1 MLPAMPNLVDL
12 PRLRVQPQRD
22 ARLRNGYPW
31 AFSNELI
38 MDAQARDVPPG
49 APVRLE
55 AGDRFIGIAGLNRH
69 TLIAARVLTR
79 DPDEPIDAEWFA
91 RRLARARD
99 LRDRLFDRP
108 FYRLVHAEA
117 DGLPGLICD
126 RYGDVLVAQLNTA
139 TMDRLR
145 DAFLKA
151 AERVLAPR
159 AIVFR
164 NDGGGGREIEG
175 LPAEVAVA
183 AGAIEGPVTVEEN
196 GARFPADP
204 LGGQKTGWFFDQR
217 DNRAFAA
224 RLAGGL
230 EVLDV
235 YTHTG
240 GFAVQAALGGAA
252 AVTAVDRSAAALEI
266 AAEGAAMN
274 GVGDRVTCQRAD
286 AFAEMQRMAEDGRR
300 FGLVIVDPPA
310 FAKTKKDQRAGMRG
324 YTKMTR
330 LAARL
335 VAPDG
340 FLVACSCSH
349 HVDPAGFA
357 EAVRKGLI
365 EAKRSG
371 RVLRTSGAGPDHPVH
386 PLLPESA
393 YLKALF
399 LQLD

>member
-1 MLPAMPNLVDL
+1 MLPAMPNPHDL
-12 PRLRVQPQRD
+12 PRLRVQPGRD

-38 MDAQARDVPPG
+38 FNADSREVPPG
-49 APVRLE
+49 GLVRLE
-55 AGDRFIGIAGLNRH
+55 AGDRFLGIAGLNRH
-69 TLIAARVLTR
+69 TLIAARILTR
-79 DPDEPIDAEWFA
+79 DAAEAVDADWFA

-126 RYGDVLVAQLNTA
+126 RYGEVLVAQLNTA

-145 DAFLKA
+145 DAFVAA

-175 LPAEVAVA
+175 LPAEVTVA
-183 AGAIEGPVTVEEN
+183 AGTLDGPIAVEEN

-224 RLAGGL
+224 RLARGL
-230 EVLDV
+230 DVLDV
-235 YTHTG
+235 YAHTG
-240 GFAVQAALGGAA
+240 GFAIQAALGGAA
-252 AVTAVDRSAAALEI
+252 AVTAVDRSAAALAI
-266 AAEGAAMN
+266 AADGAAMN
-274 GVGDRVTCQRAD
+274 GVAERMACARGD
-286 AFAEMQRMAEDGRR
+286 AFAEMQRLAGEGRR
-300 FGLVIVDPPA
+300 FGLVVVDPPA
-310 FAKTKKDQRAGMRG
+310 FAKTKKDQRAGLRG
-324 YTKMTR
+324 YAKMTR

-357 EAVRKGLI
+357 DAVRKGLI
-365 EAKRSG
+365 EARRGG
-371 RVLRTSGAGPDHPVH
+371 RVLRTSGAGPDHPTH

-399 LQLD
+399 LQLE

>member
-1 MLPAMPNLVDL
+1 MLPAMPTADPL
-12 PRLRVQPQRD
+12 PRLRVQPGRD

-31 AFSNELI
+31 AFSNELTI
-38 MDAQARDVPPG
+38 DAEAKAVPPG
-49 APVRLE
+49 GLVRLE
-55 AGDRFIGIAGLNRH
+55 AGSRVLGIAGLNRH
-69 TLIAARVLTR
+69 TLIAARLLTR
-79 DPDEPIDAEWFA
+79 DPDEAIDAEWF
-91 RRLARARD
+91 RRRIARARS

-108 FYRLVHAEA
+108 YYRLVHAEA
-117 DGLPGLICD
+117 DGLPGLIAD
-126 RYGDVLVAQLNTA
+126 RYGDVVVAQLNTA

-145 DAFLKA
+145 APLLDALA
-151 AERVLAPR
+151 AELAPR
-159 AIVFR
+159 AVVFR

-183 AGAIEGPVTVEEN
+183 AGDLDGPITVEEN

-224 RLAGGL
+224 RLARGL
-230 EVLDV
+230 DVLDC

-240 GFAVQAALGGAA
+240 GFAVQAALAGATQVA
-252 AVTAVDRSAAALEI
+252 AVDRSAGALEI
-266 AAEGAAMN
+266 AAKGAAMN
-274 GVGDRVTCQRAD
+274 GVAERVATVKAD
-286 AFAEMQRMAEDGRR
+286 AFAEMQRLAEAGRR

-310 FAKTKKDQRAGMRG
+310 FAKTRKDQKAGIRG
-324 YTKMTR
+324 YTRMTR

-335 VAPDG
+335 VAPGG

-349 HVDPAGFA
+349 HVDAPAFA
-357 EAVRKGLI
+357 DAVRRGLI
-365 EAKRSG
+365 EARRAG
-371 RVLRTSGAGPDHPVH
+371 RVLRQSGAGPDHPVH

-393 YLKALF
+393 YLKAVF